1 MIIIPFIIVDI
12 ILIVYQNYAFTRAQC
27 YFGLTV
33 CVFCL
38 FFVFAFI
45 VIMWGECDFFPV

>member
-12 ILIVYQNYAFTRAQC
+12 LTVYQNYAFTRAQC
-27 YFGLTV
+27 NFGLTV
-33 CVFCL
+33 CVL